1 MVTNTEI
8 NKILKKTKN
17 FLIKRQNKEGS
28 WTRKRE
34 IDHKGPQYYLQP
46 VVLTA
51 QAIRTLF
58 LVGNKENSKVIDKAI
73 NFCFKTQIIENE
85 PVDILAYH
93 LMALSYS
100 NTPLF
105 IQKQKQLVNLIFSK
119 QCQKGYWPSFPHTS
133 NLVNFNT
140 VLGIKD
146 YACKI
151 NFQKLRQWLKS
162 TKAKDNVGWSLDET
176 YKESEISFTSNV
188 VLTLIY
194 AGEDPSQPFLQVA
207 RTYLEK
213 QQLEDG
219 GWPSSRLTIANEST
233 IYGTAI
239 TLLAL
244 MFLCDDPFNEKIEK
258 GINFLVK
265 HQLKEGSWSLKK
277 NGKQGQYYTTYY
289 AAKALKYYQILKKE
303 LKNEFYQRLRE
314 NLSYPQLLTIMIV
327 EDFEQKTK
335 NKYLDSIYTNLINAK
350 LLGTTAPAIKR
361 RKEILKI
368 LAAEGE
374 KDTAELI
381 DSLKIIKGYEKLN
394 KRYHLAQIK
403 NDMVHLEALK
413 LVNVNERRRY
423 FVVRNVV
430 S

>member
-1 MVTNTEI
+1 M
-8 NKILKKTKN
+8 K
-17 FLIKRQNKEGS
+17 
-28 WTRKRE
+28 
-34 IDHKGPQYYLQP
+34 
-46 VVLTA
+46 
-51 QAIRTLF
+51 
-58 LVGNKENSKVIDKAI
+58 
-73 NFCFKTQIIENE
+73 
-85 PVDILAYH
+85 
-93 LMALSYS
+93 
-100 NTPLF
+100 
-105 IQKQKQLVNLIFSK
+105 
-119 QCQKGYWPSFPHTS
+119 
-133 NLVNFNT
+133 
-140 VLGIKD
+140 
-146 YACKI
+146 
-151 NFQKLRQWLKS
+151 
-162 TKAKDNVGWSLDET
+162 
-176 YKESEISFTSNV
+176 
-188 VLTLIY
+188 
-194 AGEDPSQPFLQVA
+194 
-207 RTYLEK
+207 
-213 QQLEDG
+213 
-219 GWPSSRLTIANEST
+219 
-233 IYGTAI
+233 TAI
-239 TLLAL
+239 QISRDT
-244 MFLCDDPFNEKIEK
+244 
-258 GINFLVK
+258 
-265 HQLKEGSWSLKK
+265 QKEL
-277 NGKQGQYYTTYY
+277 
-289 AAKALKYYQILKKE
+289 KE

>member
-1 MVTNTEI
+1 MVTKTEI

-17 FLIKRQNKEGS
+17 FLIKRQNKDGS
-28 WTRKRE
+28 WTRKAE
-34 IDHKGPQYYLQP
+34 IEHKGPVYYLQP

-58 LVGNKENSKVIDKAI
+58 LIDQKESSRAIDKAI
-73 NFCFKTQIIENE
+73 NYCFKTQIIENE

-105 IQKQKQLVNLIFSK
+105 IQKQNQLVDLILSK
-119 QCQKGYWPSFPHTS
+119 QCQQGYWPSFPHTS

-146 YACKI
+146 YTQRI
-151 NFQKLRQWLKS
+151 NFEKLRLWLKS
-162 TKAKDNVGWSLDET
+162 TKAKDNIGWSLNET

-194 AGEDPSQPFLQVA
+194 SGEDPSQPYLQVA
-207 RTYLEK
+207 RTFLEK
-213 QQLEDG
+213 HQLDDG

-265 HQLKEGSWSLKK
+265 HQLKDGSWSLEKK
-277 NGKQGQYYTTYY
+277 GKTGQYYTTYY
-289 AAKALKYYQILKKE
+289 AVKALKYYQMLRQE
-303 LKNEFYQRLRE
+303 LKNEFFERLKN
-314 NLSYPQLLTIMIV
+314 NLSYPQLLSIMIV

-335 NKYLDSIYTNLINAK
+335 NKYHDSIFTNIINAK
-350 LLGTTAPAIKR
+350 LLGTTTSAIKR

-368 LAAEGE
+368 LASEGE

-381 DSLKIIKGYEKLN
+381 DSLKIIKEYEHLN

-403 NDMVHLEALK
+403 NDMTHLEALK
-413 LVNVNERRRY
+413 LVNVDGRRRY
-423 FVVRNVV
+423 FIVRNVV
-430 S
+430 